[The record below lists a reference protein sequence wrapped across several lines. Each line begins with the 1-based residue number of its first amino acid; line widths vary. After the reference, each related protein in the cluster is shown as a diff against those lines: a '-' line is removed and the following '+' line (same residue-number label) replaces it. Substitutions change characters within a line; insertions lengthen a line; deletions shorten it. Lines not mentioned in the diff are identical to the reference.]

1 LSDSGGR
8 LSWWLDHTRFTNAV
22 LTFAQNL
29 LLPRLSHRLRWQSRL
44 SPRGTLLYLV
54 ARVASSVVLVY
65 LFLRGVKRFRARR
78 EALTAP
84 LRARLGREPSPDEVF
99 EYLTEEHYR
108 TR

>member
-1 LSDSGGR
+1 LSSSGGR

-44 SPRGTLLYLV
+44 SPRGTLLYV
-54 ARVASSVVLVY
+54 AARIASAAVLVY
-65 LFLRGVKRFRARR
+65 LFLRGVERLSAKR

-84 LRARLGREPSPDEVF
+84 LRARLGREPTPDEVF
-99 EYLTEEHYR
+99 EYLMEEG
-108 TR
+108 

>member
-1 LSDSGGR
+1 LSSSGGR

-54 ARVASSVVLVY
+54 ARVASSMVLVY
-65 LFLRGVKRFRARR
+65 LFLRLVRRLEARR
-78 EALTAP
+78 EAAKAE
-84 LRARLGREPSPDEVF
+84 LRTRLGREPTNDDLF
-99 EYLTEEHYR
+99 EYFIEEG
-108 TR
+108 